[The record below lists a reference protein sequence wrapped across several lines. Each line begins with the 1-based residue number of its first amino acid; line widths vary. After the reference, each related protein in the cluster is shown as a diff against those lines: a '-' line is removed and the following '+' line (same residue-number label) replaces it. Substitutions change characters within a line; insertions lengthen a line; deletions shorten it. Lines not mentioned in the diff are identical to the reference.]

1 MKIKGII
8 KKEFIHIIRDKR
20 TLYISFILPLLLL
33 IIFGYA
39 IRTDLK
45 NMPFGVIDYDETYL
59 TRKIINDLKN
69 EEIFERVE
77 KTAEFYKNLKRGKY
91 KGVLIFPE
99 NFTKKFEKGEKAEIQ
114 LILDASD
121 NQMAEN
127 LEGYI
132 RQKIAGEEL
141 QNHKP
146 SPINYP
152 EKILINILFNPEA
165 KSTYFIV
172 PGIIVIIFMVI
183 SGVLTSITL
192 TKEFENKSIEIYK
205 VSKTKT
211 FEIYIGKIIPYIIL
225 GYLQL
230 TLIIFSGKILFRIPT
245 RGNLA
250 LLYLLSFFFLFV
262 GFGIGIT
269 VSTIFKEGRTTLMAV
284 WLGTLLPSLLLSGFL
299 FPIENMPL
307 ILQILTYIVPARYFL
322 YILRGILLKGL
333 GFSNF
338 IPEFIALLLF
348 SLFLT
353 ILSSIRLKREIG

>member
-1 MKIKGII
+1 MEGKKEKMKIKGII
-8 KKEFIHIIRDKR
+8 KKEFLHIIRDKR
-20 TLYISFILPLLLL
+20 TLYISFILPLLML

-45 NMPFGVIDYDETYL
+45 NMPLGVIDYDDTSL
-59 TRKIINDLKN
+59 TRKIINELKN
-69 EEIFERVE
+69 EEVFEKIE
-77 KTAEFYKNLKRGKY
+77 KINEFYESLKKGKY
-91 KGVLIFPE
+91 KGVLILPE
-99 NFTKKFEKGEKAEIQ
+99 DFTEKFKRGENAEIQ
-114 LILDASD
+114 FILDASN

-132 RQKIAGEEL
+132 RQKIAGTRIRDTGY
-141 QNHKP
+141 K
-146 SPINYP
+146 
-152 EKILINILFNPEA
+152 INILFNPEM

-183 SGVLTSITL
+183 SGILTSITL
-192 TKEFENKSIEIYK
+192 TKEFESKSIETYK
-205 VSKTKT
+205 VSRTKT
-211 FEIYIGKIIPYIIL
+211 FEVYLGKIFPYIII

-230 TLIIFSGKILFRIPT
+230 TIILFAGKILFNIPLK
-245 RGNLA
+245 GNLCV
-250 LLYLLSFFFLFV
+250 LYLLSFLFLFT

-269 VSTIFKEGRTTLMAV
+269 TSTIFKEGRTTLMAV
-284 WLGTLLPSLLLSGFL
+284 WIGTLLPSIMLSGFL

-333 GFSNF
+333 GFSSF

-353 ILSSIRLKREIG
+353 IISSIRLKREIG

>member
-1 MKIKGII
+1 MKGII

-45 NMPFGVIDYDETYL
+45 NINLGVIDYDNTFL

-69 EEIFERVE
+69 EDIFSRVE
-77 KTAEFYKNLKRGKY
+77 KTCEFYKNLKKGKY
-91 KGVLIFPE
+91 KGIIIFPE
-99 NFTKKFEKGEKAEIQ
+99 NFTKKIEKIQTAEIQ

-132 RQKIAGEEL
+132 REKVLKAAGGKL
-141 QNHKP
+141 RVAGYK
-146 SPINYP
+146 
-152 EKILINILFNPEA
+152 INILFNPEM

-211 FEIYIGKIIPYIIL
+211 FEVYLGKIFPYILI
-225 GYLQL
+225 GYIQL
-230 TLIIFSGKILFRIPT
+230 TIILFAGKLLFNIPL
-245 RGNLA
+245 RGNLI
-250 LLYLLSFFFLFV
+250 LLYILSFFFLFT

-269 VSTIFKEGRTTLMAV
+269 ASTVFKEGRTTLMAV
-284 WLGTLLPSLLLSGFL
+284 WLGTLLPSLFLSGFL
-299 FPIENMPL
+299 FPIENMPP
-307 ILQILTYIVPARYFL
+307 ILQVLSYIVPARYFL

-333 GFSNF
+333 GFGGF
-338 IPEFIALLLF
+338 IPEFIALFLF

-353 ILSSIRLKREIG
+353 IISSIRLKREIR